1 MTSPVQEIVAG
12 LNEVQPTM
20 LGGYPS
26 GLYPLVHEARAGR
39 LRIRPKRI
47 WVGAEPLLPEIRL
60 ALEETFG
67 APVRNGYGSSEVA
80 IRCTGPIDLAALRA
94 EIAEKLEYLALE
106 APDVAVVPVERLER
120 QVTGKLKRFVPLAAA
135 G

>member
-47 WVGAEPLLPEIRL
+47 WVGAEPLLPEIRS

-80 IRCTGPIDLAALRA
+80 IRCTGPIDLAALRPRSPRSSSTSGSRPPTWPSSPSSA
-94 EIAEKLEYLALE
+94 SSARSPAS
-106 APDVAVVPVERLER
+106 
-120 QVTGKLKRFVPLAAA
+120 
-135 G
+135 